1 LDIDYDIT
9 YC

>member
-1 LDIDYDIT
+1 LDIDYDIA